1 MTEDHIECSSGEVRG
16 VVHGPLPNK
25 SNSRRVVKV
34 RGRTMVIKEKAAIA
48 WLKAFDLAA
57 HVPQDCNIFGANAR
71 FSLTATVYQA
81 NMRRDLDIELL
92 CDALQRSGV
101 IENDRAIW
109 AKHAIREI
117 DRDNPRVEFVL
128 RPMEAQQ

>member
-1 MTEDHIECSSGEVRG
+1 
-16 VVHGPLPNK
+16 
-25 SNSRRVVKV
+25 
-34 RGRTMVIKEKAAIA
+34 
-48 WLKAFDLAA
+48 
-57 HVPQDCNIFGANAR
+57 
-71 FSLTATVYQA
+71 
-81 NMRRDLDIELL
+81 
-92 CDALQRSGV
+92 LQRSGV